1 MIGITISKELKNK
14 VPELQLSAISCNV
27 NILEADPELFDII
40 NRSVQQLSS
49 LLKVED
55 IAKMPAIQAARKAY
69 KSCGKDPARYRLSA
83 EALLRRVVKQVDL
96 YKINNVVDL
105 LNFVSF
111 TSGISIGGY
120 DLDKINGDVIFGIG
134 EKDEIYRGVGRGDL
148 NIEYLPVFRDSIGAF
163 GSATSDSERTMVTES
178 TKRFLM
184 VLIGFGANETL
195 QQTTDLAIDL
205 LQKYAQA
212 ASIQTQWV

>member
-212 ASIQTQWV
+212 ASIQTQWI

>member
-134 EKDEIYRGVGRGDL
+134 EKDEIYRGVGRGEL

-212 ASIQTQWV
+212 ASIQTQWI

>member
-1 MIGITISKELKNK
+1 MVGIKISEELKNK
-14 VPELQLSAISCNV
+14 LPGLQLSVISCGV
-27 NILEADPELFDII
+27 NIHEADSELWDII

-55 IAKMPAIQAARKAY
+55 IAKMPTIQAARKTY

-83 EALLRRVVKQVDL
+83 EALLRRVVKKVDL
-96 YKINNVVDL
+96 YKISNVVDL
-105 LNFVSF
+105 LNFVSL

-120 DLDKINGDVIFGIG
+120 DLDKINGDVVFGIG
-134 EKDEIYRGVGRGDL
+134 EKDEIYHGVGRGEL
-148 NIEYLPVFRDSIGAF
+148 NIEYLPVFRDSNGAF

-195 QQTTDLAIDL
+195 QETTDLAIDL

-212 ASIQTQWV
+212 DSIQTQWI